1 MIVREGDKVHVCQ
14 LKDFYKKSN
23 DNYIVIIK
31 KVTAHEVQDKLTDAG
46 IEDVRQY
53 IATKIPEMIDF
64 SKEQSDF
71 IYMNINKENKI
82 YNNLNN
88 SIKLLDGILQSKKL
102 DLDSIKIVKQILSLM
117 VEDMKEFTEM

>member
-1 MIVREGDKVHVCQ
+1 MSEEEYIQREVNSSENAVRKM
-14 LKDFYKKSN
+14 LFYYASS
-23 DNYIVIIK
+23 
-31 KVTAHEVQDKLTDAG
+31 LTDAG

-82 YNNLNN
+82 YDNLNN